1 MIMIKEKNVTGKKS
15 NNVKRYITA
24 FDPIIKKRVLFLV
37 KGDYAYLVITGHKF
51 KYKKGSK

>member
-1 MIMIKEKNVTGKKS
+1 MVKTGKAGVKRKS
-15 NNVKRYITA
+15 NSKRYITA
-24 FDPIIKKRVLFLV
+24 FDPIIRKRVLFLV